1 MPDVLIAGAGPAGAI
16 AALVLARA
24 GARVTLFDRAR
35 FPRDK
40 LCGDTINPGALAIL
54 KRLGVA
60 DVASG
65 GLAVEGMIVTGE
77 SGVRCEARYGHGLH
91 GRALRRC
98 ALDVALL
105 TAARRAGAIVEEG
118 VLVRGPV
125 MDGDTVRG
133 LSVSSP
139 QQRER
144 RITAPVVIAAD
155 GSASRVARALGLS
168 AHAPRPR
175 RWAVGAYFSDVA
187 HESGGCF
194 GEMHIRRGRYI
205 GVAPLPGGFTNACVV
220 TADRRVLRDPPSLLL
235 DALKREPIL
244 AARFASARLLSRPVC
259 LGPLAVMSR
268 AAGAPGMLIAGDA
281 AGFVDPMTGDGLR
294 FAFRGGEL
302 AAGVALWALEH
313 GRAGMEQRLAMLRQR
328 EFAAKWRFDRALRML
343 VASPAAVRLAG
354 AGARVAPAVLA
365 RIVRYAGDVAPAVS

>member
-54 KRLGVA
+54 RRLGVA

-65 GLAVEGMIVTGE
+65 GLAVEGMLVTGE
-77 SGVRCEARYGHGLH
+77 GGVRCEARYGDGLV

-118 VLVRGPV
+118 VLVRGPL
-125 MDGDTVRG
+125 MDGDGVHG
-133 LSVSSP
+133 LAVSSP
-139 QQRER
+139 QCRQHQV
-144 RITAPVVIAAD
+144 TAPIVIAAD
-155 GSASRVARALGLS
+155 GGGSRLARALRLS
-168 AHAPRPR
+168 AHARRPR
-175 RWAVGAYFSDVA
+175 RWAVGAYFSDVD
-187 HESGGCF
+187 HEGTGCL

-220 TADRRVLRDPPSLLL
+220 TADRRALRDPSSLLL
-235 DALKREPIL
+235 DALQREPTL
-244 AARFASARLLSRPVC
+244 APRFAAARPLNRPIC
-259 LGPLAVMSR
+259 LGPLAVTSR
-268 AAGAPGMLIAGDA
+268 AVGAPGLLLAGDA

-302 AAGVALWALEH
+302 AAEVALWALEH
-313 GRAGMEQRLAMLRQR
+313 GRAGMEQRLSLLRRR
-328 EFAAKWRFDRALRML
+328 EFTAKWRFDRALRAL

-354 AGARVAPAVLA
+354 TGARLAPAILA
-365 RIVRYAGDVAPAVS
+365 RMIRYAGDVAPAAS